1 MLTPYYYIGLVYFV
15 LGRKGRGAELGKF
28 ELEHFAGRK
37 ESDAELGKFE
47 LEHFVFE
54 LAHYFAHCFALAQLV
69 FGLAVVLHSQLL
81 DSFYLL
87 QL

>member
-28 ELEHFAGRK
+28 GLEHFAGRK
-37 ESDAELGKFE
+37 ELDAELGKFE

-54 LAHYFAHCFALAQLV
+54 LMHYFAHCFALVQLV
-69 FGLAVVLHSQLL
+69 FGFALVLHFQLL
-81 DSFYLL
+81 GLFYLL